1 MEQNRL
7 DFDAVILAGG
17 RSSRLDGVPKQD
29 LVFRRDTLLQR
40 ALAAAAGASRT
51 VVVGPRPGHTV
62 PGVLFCREQPE
73 FAGPAAAI
81 SAGLEALAQ
90 EGRAAEFTLV
100 LACDMPLVR
109 DAIGALA
116 AAVAL
121 GEADGAV
128 ARSEDGRLQP
138 LAGFYRTAALKKS
151 AAELSSR
158 GALINGSVR
167 SLLASLEVQPVT
179 VPAGSTADVDT
190 WDDAAAL
197 GIAAGNQDKGQG
209 PAQPQLN
216 REARS

>member
-1 MEQNRL
+1 MEQSSL

-17 RSSRLDGVPKQD
+17 RSSRLGGVPKQD
-29 LVFRRDTLLQR
+29 LVFHHDTLLQR

-51 VVVGPRPGHTV
+51 VVVGPEPGHPV
-62 PGVLFCREQPE
+62 PGVVFCREEPE

-81 SAGLEALAQ
+81 SAGLDALAHGGG
-90 EGRAAEFTLV
+90 EAEFTLV

-109 DAIGALA
+109 DAVAALVA
-116 AAVAL
+116 AMASPDT
-121 GEADGAV
+121 DGAI
-128 ARSEDGRLQP
+128 ARAEDGRLQP
-138 LAGFYRTAALKKS
+138 LAGVYRTAALKTS
-151 AAELSSR
+151 AAALSSR

-179 VPAGSTADVDT
+179 VPAGSTSDVDT

-197 GIAAGNQDKGQG
+197 GIAAEKPGQRPG

-216 REARS
+216 REACS